1 MIRVDCHELTRDE
14 QLAIASEVSDALA
27 GRAVALV
34 DDHSLVLDSMRGPE
48 PKVAEVE
55 AIIRTYISR
64 RPKASEYSIERVGDA
79 LTVRSP
85 DPIAA
90 NHRQRRSPL
99 PDNLKQC
106 PFCSFVTPYDELL
119 TVHTRSHGFT

>member
-14 QLAIASEVSDALA
+14 QLAIASELSDALA

-34 DDHSLVLDSMRGPE
+34 DDHRLVLDSMRGPE
-48 PKVAEVE
+48 PDVAEIE
-55 AIIRTYISR
+55 AIVRSYISR
-64 RPKASEYSIERVGDA
+64 RPKAAEYSIDRAGDV

-90 NHRQRRSPL
+90 THGQRRSPL

-119 TVHTRSHGFT
+119 TVHVRSHGFT